1 MNVFTVM
8 SNVSFVSG
16 FEPKA
21 QRVVLGTFTS
31 EDKAQKVIDEKVKSI
46 VEAVVGKEDGDWG
59 MDLDQLYE
67 EYYEMFMIV
76 ETKID
81 DESKFQDISYTKFN
95 GSFIVY

>member
-1 MNVFTVM
+1 MSVFTVM

-31 EDKAQKVIDEKVKSI
+31 EEKAQQVIDEKVKSI
-46 VEAVVGKEDGDWG
+46 VDDLIGKEDGDWG
-59 MDLDQLYE
+59 LDLDQLYE
-67 EYYEMFMIV
+67 EYYDMFLIV

-81 DESKFQDISYTKFN
+81 DESKFQELNSSTFMD
-95 GSFIVY
+95 SFLVY

>member
-31 EDKAQKVIDEKVKSI
+31 EDKAQQVIDEKVKSI

-59 MDLDQLYE
+59 MDLNQLYE